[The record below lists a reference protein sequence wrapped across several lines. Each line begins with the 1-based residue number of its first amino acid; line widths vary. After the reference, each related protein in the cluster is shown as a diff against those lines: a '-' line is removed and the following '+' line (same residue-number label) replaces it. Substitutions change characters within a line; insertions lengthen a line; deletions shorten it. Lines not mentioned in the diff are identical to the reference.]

1 MQKLTGSEEF
11 TLNGSGT
18 GITVSDLWSWAYS
31 DLLNNTSRGVAAEFL
46 VYASLYTFLPPPD
59 QKMRVDWTPYDLT
72 SPSGRKIEVKS
83 AAYLQSWDD
92 NYHEHISFDIAPKR
106 AWDPDNGYSPNAKR
120 NCDLYVFCLYKA
132 LSKDVSPLD
141 LDQWEFYV
149 LPTAILN
156 AKIPTQKRIGLRSL
170 LTLNPIVTDY
180 AGLRD
185 AVESI
190 KGE

>member
-1 MQKLTGSEEF
+1 MAPLTASDKF
-11 TLNGSGT
+11 TFHG
-18 GITVSDLWSWAYS
+18 SDLDLSVVDFWSWAYS
-31 DLLNNTSRGVAAEFL
+31 DLLNNTGRGVLAEFIVFSAL
-46 VYASLYTFLPPPD
+46 KFYPPPAS
-59 QKMRVDWTPYDLT
+59 KMRIDWTPYDLT
-72 SPSGRKIEVKS
+72 GPSGQRIEVKS

-106 AWDPDNGYSPNAKR
+106 AWNPENGYSPYAKR

-149 LPTAILN
+149 LPTSTLN
-156 AKIPTQKRIGLRSL
+156 ENVPNQKKIGLRSL
-170 LTLNPIVTDY
+170 LALHPIVTDY

-185 AVESI
+185 AIETI

>member
-1 MQKLTGSEEF
+1 MTLLSTNDKF
-11 TLNGSGT
+11 TFHG
-18 GITVSDLWSWAYS
+18 SDLDLSIGDFWSWAYS
-31 DLLNNTSRGVAAEFL
+31 DLLNNTYRGVLAEFI
-46 VYASLYTFLPPPD
+46 VYSSLSFTPPPTS
-59 QKMRVDWTPYDLT
+59 KMRIDWTPYDLT
-72 SPSGRKIEVKS
+72 GPSGQRIEVKS

-106 AWDPDNGYSPNAKR
+106 AWDPENGYSPCAKR

-149 LPTAILN
+149 LPTSTLN
-156 AKIPTQKRIGLRSL
+156 EKVPTQKKIGLRSL
-170 LTLNPIVTDY
+170 LALHPIVTDY

-185 AVESI
+185 AIETI